1 MLDDRPCSQAETSGR
16 IGDPNDASAI
26 VRDSYPRT
34 KIPRTNWK
42 TVPSQIRDQAAL
54 QGVLTRLHRP
64 GLGLREVRAPT

>member
-42 TVPSQIRDQAAL
+42 TVLRRSAIRQRFK
-54 QGVLTRLHRP
+54 VS
-64 GLGLREVRAPT
+64 